1 MNLKYVRGANLPDID
16 GIDGYIIGRSLGTGP
31 LGELWLAREEAT
43 GAVVTVR
50 RLDTDAGGQERARR
64 LFGILDGFRHPG
76 LVRIREMLPA
86 GDDMI
91 VVSDYV
97 DGGTLADLLDARG
110 MLDPGEVVAFA
121 APIARVLSVAHRS
134 GLIHGSVSPQA
145 IWLTRDGQPLL
156 ADLGLAG
163 VLDPE
168 RPKMPDDIFAMSAI
182 CYTALTSLRPGPDQP
197 RRPLYMV
204 APGVPPGLS
213 HVIEAGLQVDP
224 EQRPDADEL
233 AEQVAASTPA
243 VPIRMAR
250 TDQPEP
256 PAFPPPT
263 TGPVAGPGMGGAQG
277 PGPLPG
283 RQTSYPPSG
292 PPSVAVSGA
301 PAGPP
306 QGPTSG
312 FGPGGEFGPPP
323 RQPMD
328 MPGPLRTIQVDDD
341 DEDGSG
347 RGRTVLLSALAF
359 VLVAAI
365 AVAGI
370 WFFAGGGDD
379 DPVVKPTDS
388 RAPEP
393 EETTSTPTPTP
404 EPLPTLSPEEWTAI
418 LDELDQARA
427 EAFAQMDPELLSGV
441 DAPDSPA
448 YASDRKDI
456 ETLTSANVVETSGM
470 EQAFENLEVLSVDV
484 NRVVVEVDVT
494 FSRATVTY
502 ESGSQARCGENPR
515 QHQAIVL
522 VREPDTDDWRI
533 SARGFRDEKNPS
545 KLPPCPNAQRIGQ
558 DGESG
563 DQGQSGEQGRPGD
576 QGQGDEGRQSD
587 TG

>member
-16 GIDGYIIGRSLGTGP
+16 GIDGYIIGRSLGAGP

-50 RLDTDAGGQERARR
+50 KLDTDAGGQERARR
-64 LFGILDGFRHPG
+64 LFGVLDGFRHPG

-97 DGGTLADLLDARG
+97 EGGTLADLLDARG

-121 APIARVLSVAHRS
+121 APVARVLSVAHRS

-168 RPKMPDDIFAMSAI
+168 RPQMAGDIFAMSAI
-182 CYTALTSLRPGPDQP
+182 CYTSLTGLRPGPDQP

-204 APGVPPGLS
+204 APGAPPGLS

-250 TDQPEP
+250 SDQPEP
-256 PAFPPPT
+256 PAFPPPA
-263 TGPVAGPGMGGAQG
+263 TGPVAGPGPGGAGVQG
-277 PGPLPG
+277 PGPMPG
-283 RQTSYPPSG
+283 RQSYPPSG
-292 PPSVAVSGA
+292 PPSVAVSG
-301 PAGPP
+301 PSTGP
-306 QGPTSG
+306 QGPG
-312 FGPGGEFGPPP
+312 GAFGPGAEFGPPP

-341 DEDGSG
+341 DDDGSG
-347 RGRTVLLSALAF
+347 KGRTLLLSALVF
-359 VLVAAI
+359 VVVAAI

-370 WFFAGGGDD
+370 WYFAGRDGDD
-379 DPVVKPTDS
+379 EAVVKPTDS
-388 RAPEP
+388 RSAEP
-393 EETTSTPTPTP
+393 KEPTPTPTPTP
-404 EPLPTLSPEEWTAI
+404 EPLPTLSPAEWTAI
-418 LDELDQARA
+418 LEELDQARA
-427 EAFAQMDPELLSGV
+427 EAFAQMDPGLLDAV
-441 DAPDSPA
+441 DAPDSTA
-448 YASDRKDI
+448 YAADQKDI
-456 ETLTSANVVETSGM
+456 ESLAGANVIETTGM
-470 EQAFENLEVLSVDV
+470 EQEFQNLKVLGVDV
-484 NRVVVEVDVT
+484 NRVVVEADVV
-494 FSRATVTY
+494 FSRATVSYSQDT
-502 ESGSQARCGENPR
+502 QARCGKNPT

-522 VREPDTDDWRI
+522 VREPNTDDWRI
-533 SARGFRDEKNPS
+533 SARSFRDEQHPS
-545 KLPPCPNAQRIGQ
+545 KLPPCPNAQRIGN
-558 DGESG
+558 DGG
-563 DQGQSGEQGRPGD
+563 QQGNQGQQENTGEGEQGP
-576 QGQGDEGRQSD
+576 
-587 TG
+587 